1 MLSENQIKRLL
12 KHCEKILNKYTIP
25 LNNSDDKTII
35 GWCQAL
41 RLVLQKDTYIR
52 EDSILLSSCCSDI
65 PVGETHEDTDL
76 NIITGF
82 CSECHEHADFTYG
95 DDDG

>member
-12 KHCEKILNKYTIP
+12 KHCEKILNK
-25 LNNSDDKTII
+25 NDSDDKTII

-52 EDSILLSSCCSDI
+52 EDSILLSSCCSAT
-65 PVGETHEDTDL
+65 PVGEAYEDADL